1 MTSIAF
7 TGDIAFS
14 KYFAKG
20 YENPNL
26 MDGEIVDFLQTADHV
41 VANVEAPV
49 TGGDIQSERK
59 LNHVNPPEAVPLL
72 LHLNARI
79 WNLANNHTMDCRE
92 QGMWDTL
99 DMAAQNGVATL
110 GAGMCKKDAARI
122 VELPGSGGVGLFSVT
137 YYRDFLKAGEDTPGC
152 ITCDDLETIQKN
164 ISEIKSRN
172 RWCVMVV
179 HDGGEFSNMP
189 MPFFRRRYLKY
200 LEMGADVIVGHHPHV
215 VQNWEQVGDK
225 LIFYSLG
232 NFVFD
237 TDYQRKQQYSEY
249 GVLVK
254 LRFTETA
261 VTWESQGTCVEREN
275 NRIAACAPPAIFA
288 GLDSKAYARLWPLG
302 AVNYCRTD
310 RMAGIWLKPEKAKYG
325 ALRWLWDDI
334 GFHGFWPALE
344 MLWGRTLAR
353 LGVWKK
359 SDPKLIEYL
368 R

>member
-92 QGMWDTL
+92 QGMRDTL

-122 VELPGSGGVGLFSVT
+122 VELPGSGGIGLFSVT

-189 MPFFRRRYLKY
+189 MPFFRRRYHEDHNIVEVRAVTAVPMNEKLTAALKAK
-200 LEMGADVIVGHHPHV
+200 LEATLGKTVELSCKVDPACMG
-215 VQNWEQVGDK
+215 
-225 LIFYSLG
+225 
-232 NFVFD
+232 
-237 TDYQRKQQYSEY
+237 
-249 GVLVK
+249 GVLLELPGRQLDGTVK
-254 LRFTETA
+254 
-261 VTWESQGTCVEREN
+261 
-275 NRIAACAPPAIFA
+275 NRLEGLAAS
-288 GLDSKAYARLWPLG
+288 LKAA
-302 AVNYCRTD
+302 A
-310 RMAGIWLKPEKAKYG
+310 M
-325 ALRWLWDDI
+325 
-334 GFHGFWPALE
+334 
-344 MLWGRTLAR
+344 
-353 LGVWKK
+353 
-359 SDPKLIEYL
+359 
-368 R
+368 